1 MTFVGIS
8 DFLILRSDQL
18 GLFVDLIDG
27 KSQKQLDTQLYIKH
41 VPIIYKLIREQL
53 GYNLVVLF

>member
-1 MTFVGIS
+1 MDPYSLAMSFVGIS

-27 KSQKQLDTQLYIKH
+27 KFY
-41 VPIIYKLIREQL
+41 
-53 GYNLVVLF
+53 